1 MKKTLWCFLLLLIWV
16 GHSWAYQ
23 NAEELAVLKQK
34 AEAGY
39 AQEQAA
45 LGDYYANVYED
56 SKRGADYPQAII
68 WYEKAAEQGE
78 AYSQVTLAHL
88 FYDGTAVPR
97 DLAKA
102 LKWAEASAKVG
113 INDTRILLAH
123 MYKNGEGVAA
133 DAQKAYALFYASL
146 QDAYAEQR
154 PYLAKEMA
162 DLEKVL
168 SKAQIAAAKKATE
181 QH

>member
-1 MKKTLWCFLLLLIWV
+1 MKKTLWCFLLLLVWA
-16 GHSWAYQ
+16 GPGWAYQ
-23 NAEELAVLKQK
+23 NAEELVRLKQK

-39 AQEQAA
+39 AKEQAA

-56 SKRGADYPQAII
+56 TKRDADYAQAII

-102 LKWAEASAKVG
+102 FKWAEAAAKAG

-133 DAQKAYALFYASL
+133 DAQKAYALFSASL
-146 QDAYAEQR
+146 RDAYAEQR
-154 PYLAKEMA
+154 PYLVIEMA

-168 SKAQIAAAKKATE
+168 SKQQIKAAQKEAE
-181 QH
+181 QY